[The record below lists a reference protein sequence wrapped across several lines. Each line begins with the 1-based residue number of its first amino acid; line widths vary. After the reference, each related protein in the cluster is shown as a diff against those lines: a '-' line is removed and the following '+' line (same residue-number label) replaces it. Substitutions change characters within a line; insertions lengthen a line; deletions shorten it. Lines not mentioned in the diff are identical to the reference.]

1 MSRSVFATLL
11 CLIGTAAVASGQ
23 SPLPSASQMVDPT
36 VIAAADAALA
46 AADQVSTVATA
57 AVPTLRSAL
66 PLLPDDQP
74 PGTIGAIQL
83 QRDCRLRGYYQ
94 PVQFSLPDGVEV
106 SFAVAGGFA
115 DPMPS
120 GTVVALLVGVPYRV
134 KLTSIPFQPGV
145 ELFPTVEL
153 IDRTYPP
160 PEKAHRFPI
169 PVAIDLADIEAAQG
183 GELVSRVVYLEDS
196 QHAQPVSYLG
206 PQRVYDAAANE
217 NMLATADYFGRPV
230 AIVTVGSRVPA
241 TVDGTAADHFLF
253 GSPPVAP
260 VKPVLDAQ
268 SLREG
273 NIPSSYSTA
282 PGLFDAQ

>member
-1 MSRSVFATLL
+1 MTRSVLATLV
-11 CLIGTAAVASGQ
+11 CLIGTAAVADGQ
-23 SPLPSASQMVDPT
+23 SPLPPASRLVDPA
-36 VIAAADAALA
+36 VLAEADAALA
-46 AADQVSTVATA
+46 AADQVSAVATA
-57 AVPTLRSAL
+57 SYPTPRSAW

-83 QRDCRLRGYYQ
+83 QRDCRLRGYFQ
-94 PVQFSLPDGVEV
+94 PVQFALPDGVEV

-134 KLTSIPFQPGV
+134 KLTGIPFQPGV
-145 ELFPTVEL
+145 ELFPTIEL

-160 PEKAHRFPI
+160 AEKAHRFPI
-169 PVAIDLADIEAAQG
+169 PVAIDLTDIEMAQG

-196 QHAQPVSYLG
+196 QHAQPVSFLG
-206 PQRVYDAAANE
+206 PQRVFDAAPSE
-217 NMLATADYFGRPV
+217 NMLVTADYFGRPV
-230 AIVTVGSRVPA
+230 AIVTIGSRVPA
-241 TVDGTAADHFLF
+241 TIDGTAADHFLF
-253 GSPPVAP
+253 GSPPIAP

-273 NIPSSYSTA
+273 NIPSTYSSA